1 VIQKRATGMRT
12 ARQRKWLLTQ
22 PRFSTVMCRGTFFVQ
37 METAASIFGL
47 AAEIRDMFDCQ

>member
-1 VIQKRATGMRT
+1 MHT

-22 PRFSTVMCRGTFFVQ
+22 PRFSTVMCRVTFFMQ

-47 AAEIRDMFDCQ
+47 AAESKDMFDCQ

>member
-1 VIQKRATGMRT
+1 MIQKRSTGMHT

-22 PRFSTVMCRGTFFVQ
+22 PRFSTVMCRVTFFMQ

-47 AAEIRDMFDCQ
+47 AAESKDMFDCQ

>member
-1 VIQKRATGMRT
+1 MRT